1 MQPIIKWSGS
11 KRSQT
16 EQILRY
22 FPKEMDTYYE
32 PFIGGGS
39 VLYGVLKNK
48 LCNQSVASDI
58 CKPLIDLW
66 NMILLDSNTLIEY
79 YSLFWNKLQIYGQ
92 DIYYE
97 SRDRFNAD
105 YNPLDFFCINRTC
118 FNGLVRFSNDGKF
131 NVSFHLTRKG
141 IEPRK
146 LKQIAND
153 WLSVLEN
160 KVTFLNVDY
169 EKCIESA
176 TENDLI
182 YFDPPYAHTKGMY
195 GEEFDH
201 NRFFKTLENLN
212 NKNIRWL
219 LSYDGNRY
227 PDTTIPQNLYKHHYL
242 LDSGNSSF
250 SRLKNK
256 QVYVKESIYSNF

>member
-11 KRSQT
+11 KRSQA
-16 EQILRY
+16 EQILNH
-22 FPKEMDTYYE
+22 FPVTYNTYYE
-32 PFIGGGS
+32 PFVGGGS
-39 VLYGVLKNK
+39 MIYSVLESNK
-48 LCNQSVASDI
+48 CDKAIASDI

-66 NMILLDSNTLIEY
+66 NLILSDSYNLTEY
-79 YSLFWNKLQIYGQ
+79 YCSFWNELQIYGQ
-92 DIYYE
+92 DIYYHA
-97 SRDRFNAD
+97 RDRFNTD
-105 YNPLDFFCINRTC
+105 HNPFDFFCLNRTC
-118 FNGLVRFSNDGKF
+118 FNGLVRFSGEGKF

-146 LKQIAND
+146 VKQIAND
-153 WLSVLEN
+153 WISVLEN

-242 LDSGNSSF
+242 LNSGNSSF
-250 SRLKNK
+250 SRLKKK
-256 QVYVKESIYSNF
+256 QVDVKESLYSNF